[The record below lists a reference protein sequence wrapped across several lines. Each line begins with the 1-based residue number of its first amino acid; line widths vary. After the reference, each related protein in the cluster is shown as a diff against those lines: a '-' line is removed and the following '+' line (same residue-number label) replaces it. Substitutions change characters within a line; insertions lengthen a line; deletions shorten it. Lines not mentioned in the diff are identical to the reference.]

1 MEKYEKS
8 FKVDLDEIPSKC
20 PECGKDIDII
30 NSVEYDYHPNGKGIY
45 GTLYCNNDDCTFS
58 KDLIFETH
66 EDIAKDM
73 DEFGI

>member
-1 MEKYEKS
+1 MEKYEES
-8 FKVDLDEIPSKC
+8 FNVDLDEIPSEC

-30 NSVEYDYHPNGKGIY
+30 SSIDYGYHPNGIC

-58 KDLIFETH
+58 KDLIFETN
-66 EDIAKDM
+66 EDIANDM